1 MQMVNISLRNM
12 SLLPRLCLLL
22 SAALGIVLPA
32 LAENPKFATVDVSL
46 AFESYHLTVVEK
58 AKIKTARETLRQ
70 DPRHEILKLLQ
81 VDLRE
86 LKDQTRN
93 PTLTEKERKEF
104 YRRYMMKNYER
115 VSLRRER
122 DEHLAEQLKLINE
135 SMVKKT
141 YDLLGNVR
149 AIVQKIADGKGFDFV
164 FEKSGKT
171 SSQLA
176 PLIYIRNSTDIT
188 ELVIKELNKNK
199 PVEKDV
205 AATVNP

>member
-1 MQMVNISLRNM
+1 MVNIALRNM

-22 SAALGIVLPA
+22 SAALGLALPA
-32 LAENPKFATVDVSL
+32 LAEHPKFATVDVSL
-46 AFESYHLTVVEK
+46 AFESYHLTVVEQ
-58 AKIKTARETLRQ
+58 AKIKAARATLRQ
-70 DPRHEILKLLQ
+70 DPRHETLKLLPF
-81 VDLRE
+81 DLRE
-86 LKDQTRN
+86 LKDETRN
-93 PTLTEKERKEF
+93 PTLTEVERKEF
-104 YRRYMMKNYER
+104 YRRYMMKNYEH

-141 YDLLGNVR
+141 YDLFGDVR
-149 AIVQKIADGKGFDFV
+149 AIAQKIAEEKGFDFV

-188 ELVIKELNKNK
+188 ELVIEELNKNK
-199 PVEKDV
+199 PPEKDV
-205 AATVNP
+205 ATTVNP